1 MAEPLTILHQDAHLV
16 AIAKPPGLAVH
27 RSAQVR
33 DRAPALQRLRD
44 QLGQRVHP
52 VHRLD
57 RATSGVL
64 LFALD
69 SDTARRVGETLARRE
84 ASKHYLA
91 VVRGWAPQT
100 AEIDY
105 ALREERDR
113 PAQPARTSLRRL
125 ATTELPIAVGR
136 YPQAR
141 YSLVQLRPHTGRLHQ
156 LRKHMAHLRHPIVG
170 DVRHGEGRHNRLFRE
185 HLGVRRLLLHA
196 HRLALPHPH
205 RDEELHLHAPLDEEL
220 RRLLTALGWEE
231 AALTC
236 DRSPPESRPSAWSA
250 T

>member
-1 MAEPLTILHQDAHLV
+1 MAPLTILHLDPTLV
-16 AIAKPPGLAVH
+16 AITKPPGLAVH

-44 QLGQRVHP
+44 QLGRRVYP

-69 SDTARRVGETLARRE
+69 PDTARAVGESMARRE
-84 ASKHYLA
+84 IDKRYLA
-91 VVRGWAPQT
+91 VVRGWAPPE

-105 ALREERDR
+105 PLREDRDR
-113 PAQPARTSLRRL
+113 DPQPARTSLRRL
-125 ATTELPIAVGR
+125 ATVELPIAVGR

-141 YSLVQLRPHTGRLHQ
+141 YSLVALRPHTGRLHQ

-185 HLGVRRLLLHA
+185 HLGVHRLLLHA
-196 HRLALPHPH
+196 SSLSLPHPADG
-205 RDEELHLHAPLDEEL
+205 RPLHLHAPLDEEL
-220 RRLLTALGWEE
+220 RDLLARLGWAD
-231 AALTC
+231 AAATC
-236 DRSPPESRPSAWSA
+236 DRSPPGSPPSAWSA